1 MNTVFRDI
9 FRAIHKGKWLNIEYR
24 NKEEQITKYWI
35 GIRDLDI
42 RGRSLTVDGLHLGK
56 YTVESFPKIKIDSIL
71 SSRIVEGSYCPVN
84 EALVEDIYLNPRK
97 YSFLFDNT
105 ANLKILSYL
114 DRERLMGEFYELT
127 QEQFQTIVK
136 NFQYRVEGEER
147 QDGGLHIKQLAM
159 NVLSVHTS
167 NGLYVLAY
175 RKLNLDVKR
184 RVLKPGIVD

>member
-9 FRAIHKGKWLNIEYR
+9 FRAIHKGKWLSIEYR

-42 RGRSLTVDGLHLGK
+42 RGRSLAVDGLHLGQ

-97 YSFLFDNT
+97 YSSLFDNT

-147 QDGGLHIKQLAM
+147 QDGGLRIKQLAM

>member
-9 FRAIHKGKWLNIEYR
+9 FRAIHEGKWLSIEYR

-42 RGRSLTVDGLHLGK
+42 RGRSLAVDGLHLGK

-84 EALVEDIYLNPRK
+84 EAMVEDIYLNPRK
-97 YSFLFDNT
+97 YSSLFDNT

-147 QDGGLHIKQLAM
+147 QDGGLRIKQLAM
-159 NVLSVHTS
+159 NVLSVHTP